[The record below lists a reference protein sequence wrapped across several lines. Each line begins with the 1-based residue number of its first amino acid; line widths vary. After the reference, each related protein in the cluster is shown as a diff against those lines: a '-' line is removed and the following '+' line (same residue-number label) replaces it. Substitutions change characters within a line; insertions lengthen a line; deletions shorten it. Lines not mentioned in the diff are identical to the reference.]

1 MKLILAPSILSA
13 DFGHLG
19 RDIDIVTEAGAEYI
33 HFDVMDGMFV
43 PNISVGLPVL
53 ASVRKG
59 TQAVLDVHLMVTK
72 PERYVQEFVKK
83 GADIVTIHY
92 EATDDVAEN
101 IRLIKE
107 AGAKVGISIKPATPA
122 EVLFPYLK
130 DIDMALVMSVEPGF
144 GGQAFIPESYD
155 KIRALRSEADRL
167 GIQLDI
173 EVDGGVGTGNI
184 KKLAD
189 AGVNVFVAG
198 SSVYKGDAAGN
209 TKELLAI
216 AKGEKEEH

>member
-1 MKLILAPSILSA
+1 MEYILAPSILSA
-13 DFGHLG
+13 DFGSLG
-19 RDIDIVTEAGAEYI
+19 KDIDIVVEAGAKYI

-59 TQAVLDVHLMVTK
+59 TDAVLDVHLMVTK

-83 GADIVTIHY
+83 GADIVTVHY
-92 EATDDVAEN
+92 EATDCLEEN

-107 AGAKVGISIKPATPA
+107 AGAKVGVSIKPATPA
-122 EVLFPYLK
+122 EALFPYLK

-144 GGQAFIPESYD
+144 GGQSFIPESYD
-155 KIRALRSEADRL
+155 KIRALRAEAIRQGL
-167 GIQLDI
+167 ELDI
-173 EVDGGVGTGNI
+173 EVDGGVGTGNV
-184 KKLAD
+184 KDLKE

-198 SSVYKGDAAGN
+198 SSVYRGDAAAN
-209 TKELLAI
+209 TKELLALM
-216 AKGEKEEH
+216 K